1 MTNDAFDH
9 DDFNILLGIV
19 NGLLKTDITVDE
31 LLAQAQRRA
40 AAYRQRVARNN
51 ARHQAML
58 ECMTD
63 AQTARLAQQTARGYK
78 LNKMLQDRRTGKVAA
93 MLVNDQLWNGAKGK
107 IGTKIMLVYAD
118 GTTHETFE
126 KKITPD
132 RSKFL

>member
-1 MTNDAFDH
+1 MTHEAFEIN
-9 DDFNILLGIV
+9 DFNILLGIV
-19 NGLLKTDITVDE
+19 NGLLDTNLTVDQ
-31 LLAQAQRRA
+31 LRAQAERRA
-40 AAYRQRVARNN
+40 AAYRHRVARSN
-51 ARHQAML
+51 ARYQAML

-63 AQTARLAQQTARGYK
+63 VQTARLAQQSARGYK
-78 LNKMLQDRRTGKVAA
+78 INKMLQDRQTGKVAA
-93 MLVNDQLWNGAKGK
+93 LLVNDQLWNGAKGK